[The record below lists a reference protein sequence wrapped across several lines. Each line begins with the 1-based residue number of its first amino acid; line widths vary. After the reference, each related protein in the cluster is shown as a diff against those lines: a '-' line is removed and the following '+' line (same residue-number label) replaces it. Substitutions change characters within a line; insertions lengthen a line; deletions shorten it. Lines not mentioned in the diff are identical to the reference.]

1 MLSLKAFT
9 LLRSQS
15 FKRSMSDTRI
25 CGRLGAIVVV
35 IVTLMSWVL
44 YIGYYPPM
52 EVLFAYRY
60 GSSIRIEVNTL
71 YV

>member
-1 MLSLKAFT
+1 
-9 LLRSQS
+9 
-15 FKRSMSDTRI
+15 MSDTRI

-35 IVTLMSWVL
+35 IVTLISWGL

-52 EVLFAYRY
+52 EVSFAYKF
-60 GSSIRIEVNTL
+60 GSSIRIEVNPL